1 MIGATLHGLVLAFG
15 LIIPLGAQNVFV
27 FNQGAVQSRF
37 LRVLPVIITA
47 SICDTLLIVAA
58 VLGVSFVILTVS
70 WLQFVLFG
78 IGIFFLL
85 YMGLSV
91 WRSHGGSPSHR
102 EEEVS
107 PKKQIAFA
115 ASVSLLNPHAILDTV
130 GVIGTNSLSY
140 TGTEKMAFTLACI
153 FVSWA
158 WFFGLAIAGRIVGNI
173 DRTGTIVGKINK
185 LSALIIWGVALY
197 LIYQLFWGAN
207 TG

>member
-1 MIGATLHGLVLAFG
+1 MIGAILHGLVLAFG

-27 FNQGAVQSRF
+27 FNQGAVQPRF

-70 WLQFVLFG
+70 WLQYVLFG
-78 IGIFFLL
+78 IGILFLL

-91 WRSHGGSPSHR
+91 WRSQGGSQSHR

-130 GVIGTNSLSY
+130 GVIGTNSLGY
-140 TGTEKMAFTLACI
+140 TGIEKMAFTLACI
-153 FVSWA
+153 GFMDMVFWAGYSWKNR
-158 WFFGLAIAGRIVGNI
+158 WEHRSYRY
-173 DRTGTIVGKINK
+173 DC
-185 LSALIIWGVALY
+185 
-197 LIYQLFWGAN
+197 
-207 TG
+207 